1 MHTTGNRPQAHAQ
14 QPPQHRPLA
23 TAAPIPTT
31 APFSPS
37 VPIRSLQD
45 VQRLEARPLA
55 EALPVQSTYEIFVNS
70 ACAFGDKTALTFLP
84 TADPAQEPVRWSY
97 AQLLHGIHQTANLLH
112 HLGVGP
118 EDAVAVLL
126 PGCLE
131 YHLALWGGEAAGIVQ
146 PLNPMLTDEKI
157 AAMMTLA
164 RAKVLIAYGTEGDLG
179 YWSKAL
185 RLRALVPTLTT
196 VLRVAPHDEAPG
208 TAGPLPEGT
217 MDLAARHQHSGD
229 HLVSRRRIA
238 ASDIAAYFHTGG
250 TTGAPKLA
258 RHSHGAQVFTAW
270 GSVQMQGIA
279 TADVGINGYPLF
291 HVAGVLPGSLA
302 ALSAG
307 VETIIPTPGL
317 FRNREVVANYWRLV
331 ERYRCTYLSAVPTV
345 LAALANVPLEGAD
358 ISTLRYCRT
367 GAAIL
372 APELAARFERLFGL
386 HIHESLGMT
395 EMAGISTITPPG
407 VHAPAGCV
415 GWRLPYTQLRV
426 VALDA
431 QGNASDQDMPPGQPG
446 MVLFK
451 SPNLFSG
458 FLDAADTAKAFTQD
472 GWLATGDLGL
482 VDEQGRLHLSGR
494 SKDLIIRSGH
504 NIDPKVIED
513 ALGAHPA
520 VQLCAAVGAPD
531 AYAGELPVVYA
542 TLRPGV
548 QVTEAELMAFTA
560 ERVDEAVARP
570 RWVQVIETM
579 PVTNVGKIYKPELRQ
594 RAACHTVQALV
605 DGVCA
610 EAPHQPRPAV
620 GPVGDKAVHVTVPES
635 PGAAKLQ
642 ALLRTVLEPLPIT
655 LHIATAP
662 APKSPQAPSASA

>member
-1 MHTTGNRPQAHAQ
+1 MRLPQM
-14 QPPQHRPLA
+14 PPLHLPF
-23 TAAPIPTT
+23 APG
-31 APFSPS
+31 AP
-37 VPIRSLQD
+37 VRSLQD
-45 VQRLEARPLA
+45 VQRIEARPLA

-70 ACAFGDKTALTFLP
+70 AAAFGDKTALTFLP
-84 TADPAQEPVRWSY
+84 TADPAAEPIRWSY
-97 AQLLHGIHQTANLLH
+97 AQLLTGIHQTANLLH

-164 RAKVLIAYGTEGDLG
+164 RAKVLIAYGGEGDLG

-208 TAGPLPEGT
+208 AAPALPAGVL
-217 MDLAARHQHSGD
+217 DLAARHQHPGD
-229 HLVSRRRIA
+229 HLVSGHRIA
-238 ASDIAAYFHTGG
+238 ATDIAAYFHTGG

-270 GSVQMQGIA
+270 GSVQMQGIRPE
-279 TADVGINGYPLF
+279 DVGINGYPLF

-307 VETIIPTPGL
+307 VETIIPTTGL
-317 FRNREVVANYWRLV
+317 FRNREVIANYWRLV

-345 LAALANVPLEGAD
+345 LAALANVPLDGAD
-358 ISTLRYCRT
+358 IASLRYCRT

-372 APELAARFERLFGL
+372 APELAVRFERLFGL

-407 VHAPAGCV
+407 VNAPAGCV

-431 QGNASDQDMPPGQPG
+431 QGNASDQDLPPGQPG

-458 FLDAADTAKAFTQD
+458 FLDAADTAKAFTPD
-472 GWLATGDLGL
+472 GWLATGDLGF
-482 VDEQGRLHLSGR
+482 VDDQGRLHLSGR

-542 TLRPGV
+542 TLVPGAPA
-548 QVTEAELMAFTA
+548 VTEAELLAFTA

-570 RWVQVIETM
+570 RWVQVLQTM
-579 PVTNVGKIYKPELRQ
+579 PVTNVGKIYKPDLRQ

-605 DGVCA
+605 DGVCGQA
-610 EAPHQPRPAV
+610 TDGLRPQVQPEGDNAV
-620 GPVGDKAVHVTVPES
+620 RVTVA
-635 PGAAKLQ
+635 PGPDADALQ
-642 ALLRTVLEPLPIT
+642 ARLREVLAPLPLT
-655 LHIATAP
+655 VRVTTGP
-662 APKSPQAPSASA
+662 APGSPQTA